1 MSVITNE
8 EVLINENDEQLD
20 ILQRKSAALKNA
32 TNTLLDKVS
41 DSNKNIDE
49 TAIEMR
55 SLVDLTNRSIE
66 GISKVVGAKFTYRHC
81 FYLICGLVVLLLI
94 LYFMFFKMDWFS
106 SKVDIVP
113 TEQN

>member
-49 TAIEMR
+49 TVCI
-55 SLVDLTNRSIE
+55 T
-66 GISKVVGAKFTYRHC
+66 
-81 FYLICGLVVLLLI
+81 
-94 LYFMFFKMDWFS
+94 
-106 SKVDIVP
+106 
-113 TEQN
+113 